1 MTIEPAPPLQS
12 ALYVGTVTHH
22 RLRPREHRLA
32 YRLYSCLI
40 DLDELPRLDKN
51 LRFFSVNRFNLF
63 SFYERDRG
71 DGGPRPLRAQVEAKL
86 QAAGFTPDGGA
97 IKLLTM
103 PRVLGWSFNPL
114 SIYFCHRRD
123 GLLFAILWEVD
134 NTFGQRHSYLI
145 PVEQPPGETIHQSCD
160 KVFYV
165 SPFMDMDLRYA
176 FTLDAPDALLR
187 INIDVSDPQGLV
199 MRARQ
204 TGRRQPLSDAGLLRQ
219 FFSLPGLS
227 VRVVGGIL
235 WEALKIRIK
244 GIRTRPRPSPPQDAV
259 SVVSSPDR
267 KQG

>member
-1 MTIEPAPPLQS
+1 
-12 ALYVGTVTHH
+12 
-22 RLRPREHRLA
+22 
-32 YRLYSCLI
+32 
-40 DLDELPRLDKN
+40 
-51 LRFFSVNRFNLF
+51 
-63 SFYERDRG
+63 
-71 DGGPRPLRAQVEAKL
+71 
-86 QAAGFTPDGGA
+86 
-97 IKLLTM
+97 
-103 PRVLGWSFNPL
+103 
-114 SIYFCHRRD
+114 
-123 GLLFAILWEVD
+123 VD

-145 PVEQPPGETIHQSCD
+145 PVEQAPGGTIHQSCD

-176 FTLDAPDALLR
+176 FNLDAPDALLR
-187 INIDVSDPQGLV
+187 INIDVSDPQGLL

-204 TGRRQPLSDAGLLRQ
+204 SGRRQPLSDAGLLRQ

-259 SVVSSPDR
+259 SVVSPPDR